1 MFNTILN
8 LSSKRGGGSAGS
20 STSIKVLLIAALAL
34 PAMGTSVF
42 ASGLSGRVG
51 GPAGNASAPREVDEV
66 YEFGK
71 ALYLGRAPGSKK
83 INYCVKVE
91 GEPKKLRGRSLRSY
105 KGAKQLDFANAL
117 YNCNQPEQLA
127 LLELEKEQVAY
138 VLYYL
143 NKRYKLNLD
152 TGR

>member
-1 MFNTILN
+1 MAT
-8 LSSKRGGGSAGS
+8 
-20 STSIKVLLIAALAL
+20 LAL
-34 PAMGTSVF
+34 PVVGTSVF
-42 ASGLSGRVG
+42 ASGLSGGVG
-51 GPAGNASAPREVDEV
+51 GTAGSTRAPREVDQV

-71 ALYLGRAPGSKK
+71 SLYLGRAPGSKK
-83 INYCVKVE
+83 VNYCVKVN
-91 GEPKKLRGRSLRSY
+91 GEPKKLRSRSLRSY
-105 KGAKQLDFANAL
+105 KGVKQLDFANAL
-117 YNCNQPEQLA
+117 YNCNDPEQLA